1 MIPAFI
7 AACLIHRALA
17 FGDCRRLGN
26 CLLVSTKPSIPAVL
40 LWNDSA
46 PDEPLRGFS
55 QVSLIAQ
62 DRLRISQMV
71 DVQHRMTLGE

>member
-7 AACLIHRALA
+7 AACLLHRALA

-26 CLLVSTKPSIPAVL
+26 CLLVATEPSIPAVL
-40 LWNDSA
+40 LWNNTA

-55 QVSLIAQ
+55 QVSLVAQ
-62 DRLRISQMV
+62 DRLRISQLV
-71 DVQHRMTLGE
+71 DFKYGMTLGE